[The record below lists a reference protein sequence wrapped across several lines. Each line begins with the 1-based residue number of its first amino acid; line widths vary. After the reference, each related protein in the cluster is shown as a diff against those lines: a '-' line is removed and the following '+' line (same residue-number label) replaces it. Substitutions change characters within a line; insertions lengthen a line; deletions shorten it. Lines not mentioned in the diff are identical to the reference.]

1 VVPRASEIE
10 ASHRATR
17 PQPSMQERPD
27 TQNAC
32 RLPDDGGPGGE
43 NPGILEPHGSPPN
56 PSRTRLMEQTA
67 SVTAAAGQYIT
78 KDELIQALRDEI
90 ERLHMIAEC
99 PTCAERGYDNADYHR
114 LHRAWC
120 DSVAEIERLRAA
132 FRHADQMDWDY
143 LYERVGDGGRG
154 RFWKAVFNDFRA
166 ALSASQASSS

>member
-1 VVPRASEIE
+1 
-10 ASHRATR
+10 
-17 PQPSMQERPD
+17 
-27 TQNAC
+27 
-32 RLPDDGGPGGE
+32 
-43 NPGILEPHGSPPN
+43 
-56 PSRTRLMEQTA
+56 MEQTA
-67 SVTAAAGQYIT
+67 SVTAAAGQYLT

-120 DSVAEIERLRAA
+120 DSVAEVERLRAA